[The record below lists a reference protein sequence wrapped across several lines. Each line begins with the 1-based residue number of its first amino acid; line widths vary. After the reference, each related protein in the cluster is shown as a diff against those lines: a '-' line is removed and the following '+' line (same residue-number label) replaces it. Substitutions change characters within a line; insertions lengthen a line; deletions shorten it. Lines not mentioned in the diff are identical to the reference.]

1 MDVEKTQKK
10 SEAPSITHM
19 VIRAL
24 KGNKFERMELIK
36 SPHKLVRQAVLLNQK
51 ITEDEIQS
59 VTALKT
65 IETDVLVKIS
75 EKIEW
80 LKSYKTRYNLVS
92 NPKTPAWIAMKL
104 LITLSKKDIRNISKN
119 RDIPHPI
126 RLEATK
132 MSLTT

>member
-1 MDVEKTQKK
+1 MNTEETEKKAET
-10 SEAPSITHM
+10 PNITRM
-19 VIRAL
+19 IIRAL

-75 EKIEW
+75 EKMEW
-80 LKSYKTRYNLVS
+80 LKSYKTRYNLVA
-92 NPKTPAWIAMKL
+92 NPKTPVWTAIKL
-104 LITLSKKDIRNISKN
+104 LNNLSKKDIRNISKN
-119 RDIPHPI
+119 RDISHPI

-132 MSLTT
+132 MSLNT